1 MTQLAVATL
10 AFLATHFVASTPLRP
25 ALVRSMGE
33 WPYRALYSLVALA
46 TLAWMA
52 VAYSAAPR
60 ELLWP
65 GLRHLPSAV
74 MPFAFVLIACGF
86 WRNPTIVGA
95 DKLLKSDDPARG
107 IIRITRH
114 PIMWGFILWAA
125 AHLLARGDT
134 KSLVFFGSFLLLA
147 GLGTLLMDSRKKSNP
162 DWPRFAGL
170 TSNIPFVAIAQ
181 GRNRMAWREIG
192 WLRPLAGIAVFV
204 AVFFLHPWLFGVAAA
219 QGYPSKPLRMLVGF
233 PPGGANDL
241 LARIVAQKLGES
253 LGQPVVVE
261 NRPGASGVI
270 AAEALARAT
279 PDGYTLMLGSTGTNT
294 IAPALNAKLPY
305 DPVRDLAPVGLVGI
319 AASALVVNAQVPAQ
333 NVAELIALAR
343 SRPGKLT
350 YASSGNGT
358 TLHLGGE
365 LFKLLAGV
373 DLVHVPYKGNAQALN
388 DVAGGQV
395 DLIFSALPPALP
407 LARAGRVRI
416 LGVGMPE
423 RLRSAPELPTI
434 AEQGV
439 PGYAMWTWYGVFAT
453 GGAPAE
459 AIERLSRDLRAALAD
474 GKVREQIVAQ
484 GAEPSPGTPAELRA
498 LVAAELEKWARV
510 VKSAGIKAE

>member
-1 MTQLAVATL
+1 MKKWIGPALL
-10 AFLATHFVASTPLRP
+10 AF
-25 ALVRSMGE
+25 
-33 WPYRALYSLVALA
+33 
-46 TLAWMA
+46 
-52 VAYSAAPR
+52 
-60 ELLWP
+60 
-65 GLRHLPSAV
+65 
-74 MPFAFVLIACGF
+74 AC
-86 WRNPTIVGA
+86 
-95 DKLLKSDDPARG
+95 
-107 IIRITRH
+107 
-114 PIMWGFILWAA
+114 
-125 AHLLARGDT
+125 
-134 KSLVFFGSFLLLA
+134 
-147 GLGTLLMDSRKKSNP
+147 
-162 DWPRFAGL
+162 
-170 TSNIPFVAIAQ
+170 
-181 GRNRMAWREIG
+181 
-192 WLRPLAGIAVFV
+192 
-204 AVFFLHPWLFGVAAA
+204 AA
-219 QGYPSKPLRMLVGF
+219 QAQTFPAKPLRMLVGF
-233 PPGGANDL
+233 PPGGTNDL
-241 LARIVAQKLGES
+241 MARIVAQKLGES

-270 AAEALARAT
+270 AAEVLARAA

-319 AASALVVNAQVPAQ
+319 AASALVVNAQVPAH

-350 YASSGNGT
+350 YASSGSGT

-373 DLVHVPYKGNAQALN
+373 DMLHVPYKGNAQALN

-407 LARAGRVRI
+407 LAKAGRVRI

-434 AEQGV
+434 AEQGL
-439 PGYAMWTWYGVFAT
+439 PGYEMWTWYGVFAT
-453 GGAPAE
+453 GGSPAD
-459 AIERLSRDLRAALAD
+459 AIERLSRELRAALAD
-474 GKVREQIVAQ
+474 AKVREQITAQ
-484 GAEPSPGTPAELRA
+484 GADPSGSTPAEFRT